1 MESLFQR
8 AAGQLLH
15 VTSLPHESRCGW
27 DFGSGDL
34 GPGAYEFVKFLSR
47 AHQRWWQVLPVG
59 PVTPCMP
66 VGPVE
71 PVGPIIPCA
80 PVGPVGPVMP

>member
-1 MESLFQR
+1 MESLIQR

-59 PVTPCMP
+59 PV
-66 VGPVE
+66 GY
-71 PVGPIIPCA
+71 G
-80 PVGPVGPVMP
+80 